1 MGTHREFVLDD
12 LLIAIHE
19 GYFNLNKKWQ
29 AGENDITIQSVRA
42 YHIPPIQVK
51 NSGSVSDVLNSVLRD
66 SESITR
72 KGCKLFL
79 QVLLTLSP
87 CLIVYISYTWLRD
100 HSGCDVTA

>member
-1 MGTHREFVLDD
+1 M
-12 LLIAIHE
+12 
-19 GYFNLNKKWQ
+19 KWQ

-51 NSGSVSDVLNSVLRD
+51 NSGSVSDVFGSVSRD

-79 QVLLTLSP
+79 QFLLTLSP
-87 CLIVYISYTWLRD
+87 CLTVYISYTWLRN
-100 HSGCDVTA
+100 HSGCDVTT